1 MRNFFLLIALFVSTI
16 SAHATK
22 DPIQYSKKI
31 EGYLVDYKTH
41 NEVEKVKVSLTSTV
55 TGKVFTAETNEN
67 GVFTFKHVPIGK
79 SYLRLI
85 DTDYRS
91 AVLDTLLTNV
101 KEHANKTY
109 TYSQEFPFTAN
120 LKVSWMFNWG
130 DRKVTSNGKTITKEH
145 YWSHVLAKVILVIYG
160 LCLLLIFY
168 YSMVQ
173 LSLAFAYRKQRKAQ
187 QSRVEPAFDLSNAPK
202 VTVQL
207 PMYNEMYVADRIIDT
222 IAEFEY
228 PRDKFQ
234 IQVLDDSTDET
245 KDIIAKKVAEVAARG
260 INIQHIHRVD
270 RTGYKAGALDSAMD
284 QVEGDFI
291 AIFDADFVPDKD
303 FLLRTMPYFN
313 TDKIGVVQT
322 RWGHLNK
329 SYSLLTELQA
339 FGLNGHFAIEQGG
352 RNAQGHYI
360 NFNGTAGVW
369 RKACIIDAG
378 GWEHD
383 TITEDLDLSYR
394 AQMRGWKFNYL
405 EEVESPA
412 ELPIT
417 MSALKSQQHRWM
429 KGGAEVFIKMWKRIV
444 STKGLKFSDRVHGL
458 AHLFNSSVF
467 VFILIL
473 SLLSLPVLHIKDSFS
488 DLNFFIQVGAF
499 FLSSTVFLAFYYW
512 NAFRDK
518 TGHFFQDLIRFIARF
533 FQFLTVSMA
542 LSLSNAV
549 AVIEGYLGIKSSF
562 VRTPKFNVAKKD
574 EFTGNKYDKKSLSI
588 INIAEGVLM
597 VVFGFTAVN
606 RAVYGD
612 LGMVPFHL
620 MLTIGYAV
628 IFFNTLKE
636 NRGQG

>member
-1 MRNFFLLIALFVSTI
+1 MNKLLLSALLSLFI
-16 SAHATK
+16 SSVFANKTYIG
-22 DPIQYSKKI
+22 PVSKKI
-31 EGYLVDYKTH
+31 EGYLVDYKTKA
-41 NEVEKVKVSLTSTV
+41 EVEEVEVELTSLV
-55 TGKVFTAETNEN
+55 TGKVYTAETDEN
-67 GVFTFKHVPIGK
+67 GKFTFRNVPIGK
-79 SYLRLI
+79 SKLRLI
-85 DTDYRS
+85 DKDYRS
-91 AVLDTLLTNV
+91 VTLKVFQTNE
-101 KEHANKTY
+101 KEHLIHY
-109 TYSQEFPFTAN
+109 TFSQEEPFTAQ

-130 DRKVTSNGKTITKEH
+130 DFQGKEH
-145 YWSHVLAKVILVIYG
+145 YWSHMAARVILVIYG
-160 LCLLLIFY
+160 LCLVLIFF
-168 YSMVQ
+168 YSVIQ
-173 LSLAFAYRKQRKAQ
+173 LSLAFAYLKNKKKQQ
-187 QSRVEPAFDLSNAPK
+187 NRVTPDFDLANAPK

-207 PMYNEMYVADRIIDT
+207 PMFNEMYVAERIIET
-222 IAEFEY
+222 VAQMEY

-245 KDIIAKKVAEVAARG
+245 KDIIANKCAEVAARG
-260 INIQHIHRVD
+260 INIQHVHRTD
-270 RTGYKAGALDSAMD
+270 RTGYKAGALDAAMD
-284 QVEGDFI
+284 KVEGEFI
-291 AIFDADFVPDKD
+291 AIFDADFVPSKD
-303 FLLRTMPYFN
+303 FLLRTIPYFTEN
-313 TDKIGVVQT
+313 VGVVQT

-329 SYSLLTELQA
+329 DYSLLTELQA

-352 RNAQGHYI
+352 RNASGHYI

-369 RKACIIDAG
+369 RRATIDDAG

-394 AQMRGWKFNYL
+394 AQMKGWRFVYL

-429 KGGAEVFIKMWKRIV
+429 KGGAEVFIKMWKRLAT
-444 STKGLKFSDRVHGL
+444 TKGLKIGDRIHGL

-488 DLNFFIQVGAF
+488 DLNIYIKFGMYFF
-499 FLSSTVFLAFYYW
+499 SSTIFLAFYYW

-518 TGHFFQDLIRFIARF
+518 KGNFFGDFFRFIGRF
-533 FQFLTVSMA
+533 VQFLTVSMA
-542 LSLSNAV
+542 LGLSNAV

-574 EFTGNKYDKKSLSI
+574 EFKGNKYDKKSLSI
-588 INIAEGVLM
+588 INILEGTFM

-606 RAVYGD
+606 RAIYGD

-620 MLTIGYAV
+620 MLTIGYGI

-636 NRGQG
+636 NRSQQA